1 VLYGVRWSKRRGKD
15 VKDSD
20 EWALPMSRA
29 ATIFAATAGVM
40 PLCGEKKGSNT
51 SSRRRQRR
59 RKKGNGI

>member
-15 VKDSD
+15 VKGSD